1 MDSIELG
8 RLKRIVDE
16 TIEDYKDNN
25 DGLNE
30 VLEDE

>member
-8 RLKRIVDE
+8 RLKRIVEE
-16 TIEDYKDNN
+16 TIEDYKDGN
-25 DGLNE
+25 GELNE